1 MKKLYVSPAAEMFKM
16 QSDVILSSGFDTDPG
31 AEDLNWKLLG
41 IDDPL
46 SPLRRK

>member
-31 AEDLNWKLLG
+31 EEDLDWETSG
-41 IDDPL
+41 D
-46 SPLRRK
+46 

>member
-31 AEDLNWKLLG
+31 AFEMFCKKENNGVRSL
-41 IDDPL
+41 
-46 SPLRRK
+46 